1 MGSESSG
8 PRATDRL
15 AASYDRKWRRY
26 LAVTVRQTVRRA
38 DVRVGERLLDVGC
51 GTGELL
57 RDTLGRASAAYLAG
71 VDLSLAMLRV
81 ARDKVGARARL
92 VAADAAALPFAG
104 ASFDIVVSSSALH
117 EWPDPAACLREMARA
132 LAPGGRVVI
141 TDWCR
146 DDVVRRLA
154 DAIRRLFRRSAARPY
169 GSQECRALLEGAGFG
184 NVRIERYRAGW
195 AWGLMTATAA
205 LQPR

>member
-1 MGSESSG
+1 MGPEN
-8 PRATDRL
+8 RVRRRNDRL
-15 AASYDRKWRRY
+15 AASYDQRWRKY
-26 LAVTVRQTVRRA
+26 VAVTVRQTARRA
-38 DVRVGERLLDVGC
+38 DVRTGERLLDVGC

-57 RDTLGRASAAYLAG
+57 RDTLGRSGASYLAG

-81 ARDKVGARARL
+81 ARDKVGARIWL
-92 VAADAAALPFAG
+92 VGADAACLPFAS

-146 DDVVRRLA
+146 DDFVRRLS
-154 DAIRRLFRRSAARPY
+154 DTVRRLFGRSTPRAY
-169 GSQECRALLEGAGFG
+169 GSQECRVLLERAGFG

-195 AWGLMTATAA
+195 AWGLMTATAS
-205 LQPR
+205 LQHG